1 MYHLVYTS
9 HASHP
14 LSQNELIELLRES
27 RNNNTSLN
35 ITGMLVYLNGKFI
48 QVIEGRKASV
58 LDLFNRIISDTR
70 HRRVIK
76 VMEGNSSTRIFKDWS
91 MGFKSL
97 SYDDFADI
105 TGFKDIDLFFHE
117 EHAYEKGNLLM
128 TFLTLFYKKN
138 LGELTELPNFS

>member
-1 MYHLVYTS
+1 MYHLIYTS
-9 HASHP
+9 QAR
-14 LSQNELIELLRES
+14 ELFTQDDLISLLRQS
-27 RNNNTSLN
+27 RNFNQQHN
-35 ITGMLVYLNGKFI
+35 ITGMLLYLNGKFI
-48 QVIEGRKASV
+48 QVLEGKKEEVHV
-58 LDLFNRIISDTR
+58 LYERICKTSR
-70 HRRVIK
+70 HHRVIK
-76 VMEGNSSTRIFKDWS
+76 VMEGTSRTRLFKDWS